1 MKLYHLKNKSET
13 STRADRQNVF
23 DVRTPSDLFVK
34 SFDYSSQAQLWLTR
48 SSLTFLRCNCDNWT
62 LVPCEII
69 FALWDSLVDVSMRRR
84 GRKENWGK
92 PLARSNWS
100 PVNESAGEKCKT
112 ESEKAGGVSP
122 EQEPKAS
129 VAGGVNDDK
138 NGNQKMDLDGV
149 TLKAQALGISMVDGT
164 FRSPI
169 SKAVVT
175 LDLAVIPQVVFEN
188 IKNFY
193 LCSRCGKIYWDG
205 SHYERTNNIYADVLG
220 FDVNNGI
227 NDLKIEP

>member
-1 MKLYHLKNKSET
+1 MSYLLQATCHGLLSHCVNKVIRGS
-13 STRADRQNVF
+13 V
-23 DVRTPSDLFVK
+23 
-34 SFDYSSQAQLWLTR
+34 LTNTTL
-48 SSLTFLRCNCDNWT
+48 SPFLAFLRCNCDIWT

-69 FALWDSLVDVSMRRR
+69 FALWDSLVDESMRRR

-100 PVNESAGEKCKT
+100 PVKQAAGAEPTT
-112 ESEKAGGVSP
+112 ESEKAGVLS
-122 EQEPKAS
+122 QEEGAN
-129 VAGGVNDDK
+129 VTEAGGVDEDK
-138 NGNQKMDLDGV
+138 NGNNRIDKEQIDL
-149 TLKAQALGISMVDGT
+149 TQKAQALGISMVDGK
-164 FRSPI
+164 FISPI
-169 SKAVVT
+169 SKEVVT

-220 FDVNNGI
+220 FDVNNGVQ
-227 NDLKIEP
+227 DLKIEP